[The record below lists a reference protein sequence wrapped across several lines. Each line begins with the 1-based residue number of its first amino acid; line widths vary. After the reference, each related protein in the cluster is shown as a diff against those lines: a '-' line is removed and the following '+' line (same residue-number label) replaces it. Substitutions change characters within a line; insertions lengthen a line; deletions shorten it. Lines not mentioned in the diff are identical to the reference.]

1 MHTTHRNGTVI
12 RCGVYTDGA
21 PKQLGQWHTTM
32 AAQRVD
38 VGNVG
43 SYLAAKDMWDP
54 SKGAC
59 GKTPAVEPFL
69 ESPL

>member
-1 MHTTHRNGTVI
+1 
-12 RCGVYTDGA
+12 
-21 PKQLGQWHTTM
+21 M

-59 GKTPAVEPFL
+59 GKTPAVEPF
-69 ESPL
+69 